1 MSMSGITL
9 NTALERIKSTRV
21 KERTDGLAD
30 LKHILEQNRSSQKLQ
45 ELNDDGFHTIFEA
58 LFRVT
63 QSEKSNHAK
72 TSGRTKSQSDGRLS
86 ACAGLLRLAV
96 KIGVRTVRKKTV
108 RALIDHITQALPS
121 SDDQYH
127 EPLLSDYVKAL
138 RIILEYQPHLE
149 HLSKKEWH
157 GLVDFCNDGI
167 QFTISVAERRTNTSS
182 LANGS
187 SLFSRSSTPS
197 TMGSSLGQARKLGS
211 GSTTDGNTVK
221 ILDDFAFCLSCLLR
235 TTNATIMDKASAVT
249 EVLLA
254 LLQAPATGSAHQA
267 TFMCL
272 NLILIKCVT
281 QDIDLVRNMF
291 KSTLPH
297 IRRLWQTKSAGLK
310 EEMLITLIYGEN
322 LISNLLNME
331 DHHGCRSDLQGLLD
345 ICTAEYVKR
354 AERDQLQL
362 DDLDLT
368 AAFADLKDKAVL
380 SLPTMRLRLGNPRSE
395 WAWASLR
402 VITTI
407 FRALYDFSC
416 SSSSELTVNRIAK
429 PQKRRKVT
437 NRFDALLN
445 SLHSAS
451 PQDSLLAL
459 KLLTF
464 ILGSISLDQN
474 QLQQIIEALSTCLSR
489 DNSIQAN
496 WSMIAT
502 ACAAAQTSA
511 LIISLRR
518 FWLDAWQLAVRNVS
532 SNSTCRAACHLMAI
546 ILDRG
551 LVDYVDIVAVIDKML
566 SSVELNGP
574 SIFCDSA
581 VDLWKAVINVMIKQ
595 NPAATQVTSD
605 RILRWLFIRWRPS
618 QIHDRHQIAQL
629 SRHCEASSIIKLISV
644 VLRLPFYD
652 DRDPCLIGLG
662 SIAQAILR
670 SKHEEDLVKYLL
682 LDGTADLGFPSSK
695 SELFRSTTAETVGKR
710 VQDIYD
716 TAVELLVIEIT
727 AVLKQEPIS
736 AASESQGF
744 SADVTSIMTSL
755 CIVAF
760 GLSSA
765 SSISCSTKSR
775 SLVLLATQLRMR
787 LMHLIPCQQDP
798 MTVVDGLLNPLG
810 VLLSRTTS
818 FTVDTTMLYRGA
830 LATASPFTKEFW
842 QELLS
847 SGRRQSRNQDLM
859 EMDQDFESQISGT
872 SKMEFLTHD
881 IEHEW
886 LCSSTGV
893 GAKRASLIARICQE
907 SIDRTIDLGG
917 KGDTST
923 DINHI
928 EYLTSLPPDEFLACR
943 VYLRHFLNSGVR
955 IDNSAV
961 IMLLEYLGT
970 TILEPYEYE
979 RCEVAQGLCLDLMT
993 SSATMWLDNG
1003 DTIIADLGSNLY
1015 EWFIKVL
1022 RRGICSPHVHQCLS
1036 LLLQSVVKI
1045 RPDYAKSLDLPSART
1060 SLFQIL
1066 EEGTISVKFF
1076 VGRNISGI
1084 FGHFILKEHD
1094 AILEDIINSLPTV
1107 RDWTEGIALRLF
1119 VLAHLGSSW
1128 STLLRRCIYAIFE
1141 TAGQVNRSTLH
1152 AKSCLTLMA
1161 KALHLYSSQE
1171 LFSLFASQI
1180 LFTWLESQ
1188 ALDAIPYN
1196 IFGYDSL
1203 AGLLK
1208 DIQDEA
1214 TGQVVMRGR
1223 EDEALQLAISLSAS
1237 YEHLL
1242 EISFSKCAAYC
1253 IARDAAIP
1261 PDRDAKASGADIRL
1275 RRLLGKDR
1283 YGALITQ
1290 HFPEIMAAF
1299 YRTMDREEHIVK
1311 GFQSHNA
1318 YAVAQNAYD
1327 EMISY
1332 GASTAV
1338 LPAGQQPSFKA
1349 GYLMDEI
1356 LHLYSR
1362 SAYDVEDA
1370 WPPALYIFIF
1380 RNLLDSAHEAL
1391 GSLHTCSII
1400 RKVRILICMAGETA
1414 LKDYPLEMALH
1425 ALRPFIVD
1433 TYCAE
1438 DSIGITRYLIT
1449 HGSEYLMTV
1458 PSFLTGLTVSTLAAM
1473 RKFLHSPQESTTQ
1486 ESHFLATMSRAQ
1498 DFHVWLGQF
1507 ADDFS
1512 SPYLSGSAEISFKAI
1527 VHSARQLRAP
1537 GNARKG
1543 TPESALLLELLKD
1556 RQADPNLVVESSL
1569 NSILMLLCA
1578 RFDVPT
1584 GFRDD
1589 ILGSDE
1595 QAAEFVNT
1603 LWSSCQY
1610 RTTESDYILW
1620 VGRVLGRAYGGTGAV
1635 PKAMLREV
1643 QIDTFPVVESISQ
1656 QAMESSSRRM
1666 ILHYLSSILLTDSQR
1681 NVGLTERTL
1690 QIVVSKAHGTSLL
1703 ADCEQSLSSSLLTA
1717 TFWGSFPCPKII
1729 YTDGDTHKTLQEA
1742 LNVEENSNFHE
1753 WIRTISV
1760 SLVSLDAKDNLLY
1773 ELKPVLLAVE
1783 ALPEQL
1789 CPYIIH
1795 LVLLREADKQQ
1806 KAKQILSYAF
1816 GQLFNNSTNATIPH
1830 LKSVLHTILYLRTQA
1845 LPQENT
1851 QADRSQWLDLN
1862 YEQAATTAVKCNMYK
1877 TALFFLEIGFSD
1889 IMKNSKSRRA
1899 SNIKPALPNTLLL
1912 QIFRSL
1918 DDKDS
1923 FYGIRQPSSL
1933 SAMMEQLEFENSGF
1947 KSLSFRSAD
1956 YDSQVRR
1963 SRTAEEDTEYGITTI
1978 LDKLDLN
1985 SLSQSMI
1992 SNSTRSGTF
2001 STEAMLRTAR
2011 KLERWDIPAPATPAS
2026 TGSIIFKA
2034 FQDIHNASSYNEISI
2049 ALNMGFQSTLGSMI
2063 VSKSGI
2069 SSIHEALSCLAVLT
2083 EMEDVV
2089 FSQGVDQVQEV
2100 WAKFE
2105 TRNQWMLAARLDNS
2119 TTMLSCR
2126 QTLFSTMSKSDQLR
2140 DLTKISQRDA
2150 RRVEC
2155 RSLLASTALSRHHGA
2170 LQSALSTATYMS
2182 QIVPACVE
2190 QGVVVDAAIRLEGT
2204 NVLWDQHEMSA
2215 SIRMLQ
2221 DIIYG
2226 SDLQSQDI
2234 HIGKPELLAKLG
2246 HRISEARLEKPDEII
2261 ANYLLPA
2268 IKELHD
2274 IDRGQEAGQVFHE
2287 FASFCDK
2294 QLQNNDNMEDFQ
2306 RIQRL
2311 RERKEAEV
2319 TDLER
2324 MIKTAISQ
2332 GKEQDN
2338 LNSHLKKAQ
2347 QWFTLDDREYQRLKD
2362 SREAFLAQS
2371 LENYLLSLRA
2381 CDDYDADALRF
2392 SALWLEHYENE
2403 IANSAVSKYINHVGS
2418 RKFAPLMNQWTS
2430 RLLDTPTSFQALLS
2444 AMVFRICLEHP
2455 YHGMY
2460 QVFASSKTK
2469 GGKDQA
2475 ALARNA
2481 AAVKIVNQLKASRRA
2496 APTWLGVH
2504 NSNINFVRFATEKLD
2519 EGKHKPGTKV
2529 LLRKSPTG
2537 LKLEQDIPNLR
2548 VPPPTMTI
2556 PLRHDSDYGSTPT
2569 IVKFQSEFTV
2579 ASGMSMPKILTAIG
2593 SDGRKYKQLF
2603 KGGNDDLRQDSIMEQ
2618 VFDQVSNLLQSHRN
2632 ARQRNLAIRTYK
2644 VVPLTSTSGIMEFV
2658 SDTVPLHDYLM
2669 PAHQRYFPSD
2679 LKPNVCRKHILDVQK
2694 KTVDLRLKTFRAVCE
2709 KFHPVMRYFFF
2720 EHYENPD
2727 DWFEKRLAYTRSTAA
2742 ISILGYILG
2751 LGDRHGHNILLDER
2765 TGEVVHIDL
2774 GIAFEQGRVLTVP
2787 EVVPFRLTRDLVDG
2801 MGITG
2806 TEGGFRRCC
2815 EFTMEALR
2823 HESYSIMTILDVLR
2837 YDPLYS
2843 WSLSPLRL
2851 KKLQENQAQIED
2863 NEAAENAIQENEPGE
2878 ADRALTVVAK
2888 KLSKSLSVTATVN
2901 ELIQQ
2906 ATDER
2911 NLALLFCGW
2920 AAYA

>member
-1 MSMSGITL
+1 MSGITL

-30 LKHILEQNRSSQKLQ
+30 LKHILEQNRRNPRLHG
-45 ELNDDGFHTIFEA
+45 LNDDGFHTLFEA

-63 QSEKSNHAK
+63 QGEKLNNAK
-72 TSGRTKSQSDGRLS
+72 TTGRTKSQSDARLS
-86 ACAGLLRLAV
+86 ACASLLRLAV
-96 KIGVRTVRKKTV
+96 KIGVRTIRKKTV
-108 RALIDHITQALPS
+108 RALIDHITQTLPS
-121 SDDQYH
+121 SDDQNY
-127 EPLLSDYVKAL
+127 EPLLNDYVKAL
-138 RIILEYQPHLE
+138 RIILEHQPHLE
-149 HLSKKEWH
+149 HFSKKEYH
-157 GLVDFCNDGI
+157 SLVDFCSDGI
-167 QFTISVAERRTNTSS
+167 QFAISIGETNTILSS
-182 LANGS
+182 LPNRSGP
-187 SLFSRSSTPS
+187 FSRSVAPS
-197 TMGSSLGQARKLGS
+197 TMGSSLGQARKLGF
-211 GSTTDGNTVK
+211 GAHADGDTVK
-221 ILDDFAFCLSCLLR
+221 VLDDFVFCLSCLLR
-235 TTNATIMDKASAVT
+235 TTNATILDKAGAVA
-249 EVLLA
+249 EVLLT
-254 LLQAPATGSAHQA
+254 LLQASAAGSAHQA
-267 TFMCL
+267 TFVSL
-272 NLILIKCVT
+272 NLILIRCIT
-281 QDIDLVRNMF
+281 EDIGLVQHTF
-291 KSTLPH
+291 KNAIPH
-297 IRRLWQTKSAGLK
+297 IRRLWQTKSAGLR

-322 LISNLLNME
+322 LMSSLLSME
-331 DHHGCRSDLQGLLD
+331 EHSECRNDLQGLLD

-368 AAFADLKDKAVL
+368 LTCSQLKNHAVL
-380 SLPTMRLRLGNPRSE
+380 ILPTIRLRLGTARSE
-395 WAWASLR
+395 WAWASLH
-402 VITTI
+402 VIAKI
-407 FRALYDFSC
+407 FCALYNFSC
-416 SSSSELTVNRIAK
+416 LSSSELTADEIVT
-429 PQKRRKVT
+429 PPKRRKIA
-437 NRFDALLN
+437 NRFDALLTSLN
-445 SLHSAS
+445 SSSL
-451 PQDSLLAL
+451 QDGLLAL
-459 KLLTF
+459 KLVTF
-464 ILGSISLDQN
+464 VMGSINLDQDRI
-474 QLQQIIEALSTCLSR
+474 LQTVEALSSCLSS
-489 DNSIQAN
+489 DHSIKAN
-496 WSMIAT
+496 WSMVAMS
-502 ACAAAQTSA
+502 CAATQAYASTT
-511 LIISLRR
+511 LLCK
-518 FWLDAWQLAVRNVS
+518 FWLDAWQLAARNVS
-532 SNSTCRAACHLMAI
+532 SNLTCRAACHLMAI

-551 LVDYVDIVAVIDKML
+551 LVDYANIVDVIDKMFN
-566 SSVELNGP
+566 SVELNGP
-574 SIFCDSA
+574 STFCDSA
-581 VDLWKAVINVMIKQ
+581 VDLWKAVINIMAKQ
-595 NPAATQVTSD
+595 NPAAMQITSE

-618 QIHDRHQIAQL
+618 QIHDRHEIAQM
-629 SRHCEASSIIKLISV
+629 SRHSEASSIIKLISA

-652 DRDPCLIGLG
+652 DRDQNLLGLG

-670 SKHEEDLVKYLL
+670 SKHEENLVKYLH
-682 LDGTADLGFPSSK
+682 LDETADLGFPSSK
-695 SELFRSTTAETVGKR
+695 SETYKSTTAQTVDKR

-716 TAVELLVIEIT
+716 TAIDLLIAEIT

-736 AASESQGF
+736 EDSDSQGL
-744 SADVTSIMTSL
+744 SADVTSIMSSL
-755 CIVAF
+755 CVVAF
-760 GLSSA
+760 GISSA
-765 SSISCSTKSR
+765 SSVSGSTKSQ
-775 SLVLLATQLRMR
+775 SLILMATQLRTR
-787 LMHLIPCQQDP
+787 LIHLIPCQQDP
-798 MTVVDGLLNPLG
+798 LTVVDGLLNALG
-810 VLLSRTTS
+810 TLLSGS
-818 FTVDTTMLYRGA
+818 NFFNVDNSMLHKGA
-830 LATASPFTKEFW
+830 SATALPFTRDFW
-842 QELLS
+842 QEMPDL
-847 SGRRQSRNQDLM
+847 GRRQSGNQDLM
-859 EMDQDFESQISGT
+859 EIDQDFDSQNSGT
-872 SKMEFLTHD
+872 SKADFLTND

-886 LCSSTGV
+886 LCSSTSV
-893 GAKRASLIARICQE
+893 GARRVSLIARICQE
-907 SIDRTIDLGG
+907 SIDRAIDIGG
-917 KGDTST
+917 DGATSVS
-923 DINHI
+923 IRHI
-928 EYLTSLPPDEFLACR
+928 EYLTSLPSDEFLACR
-943 VYLRHFLNSGVR
+943 VYLRKFLNSGVG

-961 IMLLEYLGT
+961 LLLLEYLGN

-993 SSATMWLDNG
+993 SSAIVWLDNG
-1003 DTIIADLGSNLY
+1003 DNVITDLGSNLY
-1015 EWFIKVL
+1015 EWFIKVF
-1022 RRGICSPHVHQCLS
+1022 RHGICSPHVHQCLS

-1045 RPDYAKSLDLPSART
+1045 RPDYARSLDLPSART
-1060 SLFQIL
+1060 SLFQLL

-1076 VGRNISGI
+1076 VGRNISAI

-1141 TAGQVNRSTLH
+1141 TAGQVSRSVLH
-1152 AKSCLTLMA
+1152 AKFCLALMA
-1161 KALHLYSSQE
+1161 RALHLYSSQE
-1171 LFSLFASQI
+1171 LFRLFAAQI
-1180 LFTWLESQ
+1180 IFTWLESQ
-1188 ALDAIPYN
+1188 AINAIPHN

-1203 AGLLK
+1203 AALLT

-1223 EDEALQLAISLSAS
+1223 EDEALQLATSLSTS
-1237 YEHLL
+1237 YERLL

-1261 PDRDAKASGADIRL
+1261 PNRDTKAAGADIRL
-1275 RRLLGKDR
+1275 RKLLGKDR
-1283 YGALITQ
+1283 YGALITK
-1290 HFPEIMAAF
+1290 HFPEIMATF
-1299 YRTMDREEHIVK
+1299 YGTMDREDHIVK
-1311 GFQSHNA
+1311 GFQSHELL
-1318 YAVAQNAYD
+1318 AQNAYD

-1338 LPAGQQPSFKA
+1338 LPADQQPSFNA
-1349 GYLMDEI
+1349 RYLMDEI
-1356 LHLYSR
+1356 SYLYSR
-1362 SAYDVEDA
+1362 SAYDIEDA

-1380 RNLLDSAHEAL
+1380 RHLLDSIHEAL

-1400 RKVRILICMAGETA
+1400 RKVRILICVAGETA
-1414 LKDYPLEMALH
+1414 LKDYALEMALH
-1425 ALRPFIVD
+1425 ALRPFLVD
-1433 TYCAE
+1433 THCAE
-1438 DSIGITRYLIT
+1438 DSIGITRYLVI
-1449 HGSEYLMTV
+1449 HGIEYLRTV
-1458 PSFLTGLTVSTLAAM
+1458 PSFLTGLIVSTLAAL

-1486 ESHFLATMSRAQ
+1486 ESHFLATMFRAQ
-1498 DFHVWLGQF
+1498 DFHTWLGQF
-1507 ADDFS
+1507 ADDFTS
-1512 SPYLSGSAEISFKAI
+1512 SDLRNSAEKSFKAI
-1527 VHSARQLRAP
+1527 VHSARQLRAT

-1556 RQADPNLVVESSL
+1556 RQADPILVAESSL
-1569 NSILMLLCA
+1569 NSILDLLCA
-1578 RFDVPT
+1578 NFDVPT

-1589 ILGSDE
+1589 ILGADK
-1595 QAAEFVNT
+1595 QAAAFVDS
-1603 LWSSCQY
+1603 LWSSCQH
-1610 RTTESDYILW
+1610 RTIESDYLLW
-1620 VGRVLGRAYGGTGAV
+1620 VGRVLGRAYGGTGTI
-1635 PKAMLREV
+1635 PKTMLREV
-1643 QIDTFPVVESISQ
+1643 QIDTLSVVESAPQ
-1656 QAMESSSRRM
+1656 HAMESNSRRM
-1666 ILHYLSSILLTDSQR
+1666 ILHHLSRILLTDSQR
-1681 NVGLTERTL
+1681 DIGLAERTL
-1690 QIVVSKAHGTSLL
+1690 QIIVSKAQGTDLL
-1703 ADCEQSLSSSLLTA
+1703 ADCEQSLPSSLITA
-1717 TFWGSFPCPKII
+1717 TFWGSFSYPKTISR
-1729 YTDGDTHKTLQEA
+1729 DRDTPKPLQEA
-1742 LNVEENSNFHE
+1742 LILEDHGNFRE
-1753 WIRTISV
+1753 WVRTLCV
-1760 SLVSLDAKDNLLY
+1760 SFVSLDPKDKLLS
-1773 ELKPVLLAVE
+1773 ELKPVLLAVGK
-1783 ALPEQL
+1783 LPEQL

-1806 KAKQILSYAF
+1806 KVKQILSYAL
-1816 GQLFNNSTNATIPH
+1816 GQLFSNSTNAMIPH
-1830 LKSVLHTILYLRTQA
+1830 FKLILHAILYLRTQA

-1862 YEQAATTAVKCNMYK
+1862 YEQAATTAVKCHMYK
-1877 TALFFLEIGFSD
+1877 TALLFLEIGFSET
-1889 IMKNSKSRRA
+1889 IKNSKSRRA
-1899 SNIKPALPNTLLL
+1899 SNLKPALPKTLLL
-1912 QIFRSL
+1912 QIFRNL

-1923 FYGIRQPSSL
+1923 FYGIRQPSNL

-1963 SRTAEEDTEYGITTI
+1963 SRIAEEDTEYGITTI
-1978 LDKLDLN
+1978 LDTLDLN

-2001 STEAMLRTAR
+2001 TAEAMLRTAR

-2034 FQDIHNASSYNEISI
+2034 FQDIHNATSYSEITTAI
-2049 ALNMGFQSTLGSMI
+2049 NLGFQSTLRSMI
-2063 VSKSGI
+2063 STKLGVST
-2069 SSIHEALSCLAVLT
+2069 IHEALSCLAILT

-2089 FSQGVDQVQEV
+2089 FSQGVNQVQEV

-2105 TRNQWMLAARLDNS
+2105 TRNQWMLTERLDN
-2119 TTMLSCR
+2119 TATILSCR
-2126 QTLFSTMSKSDQLR
+2126 QTLFSTFSKSDQLR
-2140 DLTKISQRDA
+2140 DLARISQRDA
-2150 RRVEC
+2150 RQVEC
-2155 RSLLASTALSRHHGA
+2155 LSLLASTALSRHHGA

-2190 QGVVVDAAIRLEGT
+2190 QGVAVDAAISLEGT
-2204 NVLWDQHEMSA
+2204 NVLWDQQEMSA

-2221 DIIYG
+2221 DIVYS
-2226 SDLQSQDI
+2226 SDLNSQDI
-2234 HIGKPELLAKLG
+2234 HVGKPALLAKLG

-2294 QLQNNDNMEDFQ
+2294 QLQNNDNLEDFQ

-2319 TDLER
+2319 KDLER
-2324 MIKTAISQ
+2324 MIKTATLQ
-2332 GKEQDN
+2332 GKEHDN
-2338 LNSHLKKAQ
+2338 LKSHLKKAQ
-2347 QWFTLDDREYQRLKD
+2347 QWFGLDDREYQRLKD
-2362 SREAFLAQS
+2362 SREAFLSQS

-2381 CDDYDADALRF
+2381 CDGYDADALRF

-2403 IANSAVSKYINHVGS
+2403 IANNAVSKYISHVGS
-2418 RKFAPLMNQWTS
+2418 MKFAPLMNQWTS
-2430 RLLDTPTSFQALLS
+2430 RLLDARTSFQTLLS

-2504 NSNINFVRFATEKLD
+2504 NSNINFVRFATEKVD

-2548 VPPPTMTI
+2548 VPPPTMRI
-2556 PLRHDSDYGSTPT
+2556 PLRHDCDYGSVPT
-2569 IVKFQSEFTV
+2569 IVKFQSEFTI
-2579 ASGMSMPKILTAIG
+2579 ASGISMPKILTAIG

-2618 VFDQVSNLLQSHRN
+2618 VFDQVSNLLKSHRN

-2644 VVPLTSTSGIMEFV
+2644 VVPLTSTSGLMEFV

-2679 LKPNVCRKHILDVQK
+2679 LKPNICRKHILDVQNK
-2694 KTVDLRLKTFRAVCE
+2694 SVDLRLKTFRAVCDI
-2709 KFHPVMRYFFF
+2709 FHPVMRYFFM
-2720 EHYENPD
+2720 EHFENPD
-2727 DWFEKRLAYTRSTAA
+2727 DWFETRLAYTRSTAA

-2751 LGDRHGHNILLDER
+2751 LGDRHGHNILLDEQ

-2823 HESYSIMTILDVLR
+2823 DESYSIMTILDVLR

-2863 NEAAENAIQENEPGE
+2863 NEAVENVIQENEPGE